1 MVTVE
6 DNLIFY
12 VKANISLIFF
22 FYNFHKLF
30 RYSLFAVV
38 NHVGSLDAGHY
49 TAFVRQHRDQWYKC
63 DDHLITRATI
73 KDVLN
78 SEG

>member
-1 MVTVE
+1 MY
-6 DNLIFY
+6 LIP
-12 VKANISLIFF
+12 
-22 FYNFHKLF
+22 

-63 DDHLITRATI
+63 DDHMITRATI
-73 KDVLN
+73 QDVLQ
-78 SEG
+78 SEGWVVSFEVCIS